1 MRCERLLSRTNDYS
15 GGRNGMKRKNRINDF
30 DARLSDDAARL
41 NLYLYRYKDCFRQK
55 KLLER
60 RQQEIRREFSAIKPL
75 KFDAM
80 PRGGQADGDGPA
92 VALMVRLDE
101 IDEKIN
107 EQMSRS
113 VKLLS
118 DIMNIIDLLPEDTPE
133 EILSKAIIEN
143 RYIDRM
149 GWDRICRENCC
160 SRSKTY
166 RHWRKGLNALLG
178 FRKVRKILKDY
189 YGE

>member
-1 MRCERLLSRTNDYS
+1 
-15 GGRNGMKRKNRINDF
+15 MKRKNRINDF

-160 SRSKTY
+160 SRSKIY
-166 RHWRKGLNALLG
+166 RHWRKGLTTLLG
-178 FRKVRKILKDY
+178 FKKVRKILKDC